1 MSNSSAQFVTLRYNN
16 NPLNYPYNTRIDSSQ
31 LNNSLSQ
38 FKNYYLSN
46 GFLGFSYDSIQIQD
60 SICTINN
67 FLGERY
73 RIKSIAYNL
82 SNQKK
87 IYPIKTSYFDTLQL
101 KIHIDYILSQLENS
115 GYPFTKVV
123 VKIDQLDSNDLNYHL
138 EINKG
143 PLFVYDTLHVE
154 GERLLKSN
162 FLEAYLGIK
171 SKSPYNETLFK
182 KVNGKINQLPFVSSE
197 RTPLVA
203 FIDGGLAKP
212 YIYLKK
218 KKADQIN
225 GIIGLAPGNSSTQA
239 FVFTGEFLLKLNNL
253 FKSAKSIH
261 LNWRSFNARS
271 QELKAQANLPYL
283 FSKPIGLDYSLDFLK
298 FDTLYTSVQNQIGF
312 KYYTSGLNGIKA
324 FYQTS
329 ITNLNSVDTFA
340 IRVNK
345 RLPSIHSI
353 SNNRYGLEGY
363 YNQLDYIFNPQKGW
377 ILDGQLLVGSRTLLR
392 DNIISQVKFENQ
404 KTLYDSIKLR
414 TTQLFYKIK
423 YDQFFKLGNSSTLK
437 FGVYVTQIV
446 SDNLYFNELLR
457 EGGINSLKGFNE
469 QSIFASNFNMLDIEY
484 RYLISRDS
492 YFKVFWNGAYYEN
505 KQVELGN
512 RTISDFP
519 WGFGVG
525 GQIETGAGIL
535 SIVYALGKEKNN
547 PFDLRTGKIHFGISN
562 FF

>member
-1 MSNSSAQFVTLRYNN
+1 
-16 NPLNYPYNTRIDSSQ
+16 
-31 LNNSLSQ
+31 
-38 FKNYYLSN
+38 
-46 GFLGFSYDSIQIQD
+46 
-60 SICTINN
+60 
-67 FLGERY
+67 
-73 RIKSIAYNL
+73 
-82 SNQKK
+82 
-87 IYPIKTSYFDTLQL
+87 
-101 KIHIDYILSQLENS
+101 
-115 GYPFTKVV
+115 
-123 VKIDQLDSNDLNYHL
+123 LDSNDLNYHL

-143 PLFVYDTLHVE
+143 PLFLYDTLHIE
-154 GERLLKSN
+154 GERILKSN

-171 SKSPYNETLFK
+171 NKSAYNESLFK

-203 FIDGGLAKP
+203 FIEGGLAKP

-283 FSKPIGLDYSLDFLK
+283 FSKPFGLDYSLDFLK

-329 ITNLNSVDTFA
+329 ITNLNSVDTVA
-340 IRVNK
+340 IRLNK
-345 RLPSIHSI
+345 RLPSINSI

-363 YNQLDYIFNPQKGW
+363 YNQLDYIFNPQRGW
-377 ILDGQLLVGSRTLLR
+377 ILDGQLLVGSRTLLK

-404 KTLYDSIKLR
+404 KTLYDSINLR

-423 YDQFFKLGNSSTLK
+423 YDHFFKLGNSSTFK
-437 FGVYVTQIV
+437 FGVYMTQIV

-484 RYLISRDS
+484 RYLISKDS

-512 RTISDFP
+512 KTISDFP

-535 SIVYALGKEKNN
+535 SIMYALGKEKNN

>member
-1 MSNSSAQFVTLRYNN
+1 MSISSAQFVRLEYKN
-16 NPLNYPYNTRIDSSQ
+16 NPLNYPYNARIDSSQ
-31 LNNSLSQ
+31 MNNALSQ

-46 GFLGFSYDSIQIQD
+46 GFLGFSYDSILFQD
-60 SICTINN
+60 STYKINN

-87 IYPIKTSYFDTLQL
+87 IYPIKTTYFDTLQL
-101 KIHIDYILSQLENS
+101 KSHIDYILSQLENS
-115 GYPFTKVV
+115 GYPFSKVK

-143 PLFVYDTLHVE
+143 PLFIYDTLHIE

-171 SKSPYNETLFK
+171 NKSPFNETLFK

-203 FIDGGLAKP
+203 FIEGGLAKP

-225 GIIGLAPGNSSTQA
+225 GIIGLAPGNNSTQA

-283 FSKPIGLDYSLDFLK
+283 FAKPIGLDYSLDFLK

-345 RLPSIHSI
+345 KLPSIHSI

-363 YNQLDYIFNPQKGW
+363 YNHLDYIFNPQRGW
-377 ILDGQLLVGSRTLLR
+377 IIDGQLLVGSRTLLR

-404 KTLYDSIKLR
+404 KTLYDSMQLK

-423 YDQFFKLGNSSTLK
+423 YDQFFKLGNSSTFKL
-437 FGVYVTQIV
+437 GIYMTQIV

-484 RYLISRDS
+484 RYLISKDS

-512 RTISDFP
+512 NTISDFP

-535 SIVYALGKEKNN
+535 SIIYALGKEKNN